1 MSALDLPALATS
13 ELPEG
18 LVVAGTYASVAEGE
32 EHGLVALALGYDYWL
47 APDTESNGYHL
58 LVTPTAA
65 AHLRPQLAAYARE
78 RLRWPPAPLVDPA
91 ANRSL
96 PLLGPFLWSALILA
110 LFRYRG
116 AWDAAWML
124 DARAIFDHGEI
135 WRAFTALFLHGS
147 AEHVLS
153 NAVSGAFIFA
163 AVLSV
168 FGRLRGWLL
177 LALTAFAGNLA
188 TAAVNYPEAYRSLG
202 ASTAIF
208 AAVGLLTGRALRF
221 VASSR
226 HPQRWRALFIPLA
239 AGLTVLALHGVAA
252 TPQVDVGAHLCG
264 WLAGLVGGLLVRS
277 EVVPPVRAA
286 AVV

>member
-1 MSALDLPALATS
+1 MSALDLPALAPGD
-13 ELPEG
+13 LPEG
-18 LVVAGTYASVAEGE
+18 LVIAGTYGSVAEGE
-32 EHGLVALALGYDYWL
+32 EHGLVALALGHDYWL
-47 APDTESNGYHL
+47 TPAPEDGGYHL
-58 LVTPTAA
+58 LVTPAA
-65 AHLRPQLAAYARE
+65 ASYLRPHLAAYARE

-91 ANRSL
+91 ASRPL

-116 AWDAAWML
+116 AWDAAFVL
-124 DARAIFDHGEI
+124 DARAVFEHGEV

-153 NAVSGAFIFA
+153 NAVSGAFIVA

-168 FGRLRGWLL
+168 LGRLRGWLL
-177 LALTAFAGNLA
+177 LAFTAFAGNLA
-188 TAAVNYPEAYRSLG
+188 TAAVNYPDAYRSLG

-221 VASSR
+221 IAGSR
-226 HPQRWRALFIPLA
+226 HPQRWRALFVPLA
-239 AGLTVLALHGVAA
+239 AGLTMLALHGMAA

-264 WLAGLVGGLLVRS
+264 WLAGLVGGLLVKP
-277 EVVPPVRAA
+277 EAKA
-286 AVV
+286 

>member
-1 MSALDLPALATS
+1 MSALDLPALAIA

-18 LVVAGTYASVAEGE
+18 LVIAGTYPSIAEGE
-32 EHGLVALALGYDYWL
+32 EHGLVALALGHDYWL
-47 APDTESNGYHL
+47 APSPESDGYHL
-58 LVTPTAA
+58 LVTPAA
-65 AHLRPQLAAYARE
+65 ATHLRPHLSAYARE

-91 ANRSL
+91 ASRPL

-116 AWDAAWML
+116 AWDAAGVL
-124 DARAIFDHGEI
+124 DARAVFDHGEV

-153 NAVSGAFIFA
+153 NAVSGAFVFA

-168 FGRLRGWLL
+168 LGRLRGWLM
-177 LALTAFAGNLA
+177 LALTSFAGNLA
-188 TAAVNYPEAYRSLG
+188 TAAVNYPAAYRSLG

-221 VASSR
+221 VAGSR
-226 HPQRWRALFIPLA
+226 HPQRWRALFVPLA
-239 AGLTVLALHGVAA
+239 AGLTVLALHGMAA

-264 WLAGLVGGLLVRS
+264 WLAGLFGGLLVRPEHTAKS
-277 EVVPPVRAA
+277 
-286 AVV
+286 

>member
-1 MSALDLPALATS
+1 MSALDLPTLTPADV
-13 ELPEG
+13 PEG
-18 LVVAGTYASVAEGE
+18 LVIAGTYGSVAEGE
-32 EHGLVALALGYDYWL
+32 EHGLVALALGHDYWL
-47 APDTESNGYHL
+47 APTPDAAGYHL
-58 LVTPTAA
+58 LVTPAAA
-65 AHLRPQLAAYARE
+65 AHLRPHLAAYARE

-91 ANRSL
+91 ASRPL

-116 AWDAAWML
+116 PWDAAFVL
-124 DARAIFDHGEI
+124 DARAVFEHGEI

-153 NAVSGAFIFA
+153 NAVSGAFIIA

-168 FGRLRGWLL
+168 LGRLRGWLL

-221 VASSR
+221 IASSR
-226 HPQRWRALFIPLA
+226 HPERWRALFVPLA
-239 AGLTVLALHGVAA
+239 AGLTMLALHGMAA

-264 WLAGLVGGLLVRS
+264 WLAGLVGGLLVKPEAKAKS
-277 EVVPPVRAA
+277 
-286 AVV
+286 

>member
-1 MSALDLPALATS
+1 MPALALPALAPG

-18 LVVAGTYASVAEGE
+18 LVVAGAYATVAEGE
-32 EHGLVALALGYDYWL
+32 EYGLVALALGHEYWL
-47 APDTESNGYHL
+47 APTPAAAGWLL
-58 LVTPTAA
+58 LVTPEAA
-65 AHLRPQLAAYARE
+65 AHLRPHFSAYARE

-91 ANRSL
+91 ASRPL
-96 PLLGPFLWSALILA
+96 PLFGPFLWAALILA

-116 AWDAAWML
+116 AWDAAFVL
-124 DARAIFDHGEI
+124 DAREVFAHGQV

-147 AEHVLS
+147 AEHVLA
-153 NAVSGAFIFA
+153 NAISGAFVFA

-168 FGRLRGWLL
+168 LGRLRGWLL
-177 LALTAFAGNLA
+177 LALTAFVGNLA
-188 TAAVNYPEAYRSLG
+188 TAAVNYPGAYRSLG

-221 VASSR
+221 VAASR

-239 AGLTVLALHGVAA
+239 AGLTVLALHGMAA

-264 WLAGLVGGLLVRS
+264 WLAGLGGGLLAR
-277 EVVPPVRAA
+277 PDPAQR
-286 AVV
+286 